1 MRWNRTAKS
10 GPISACSA
18 GVQRVPRVSA
28 VVYFLPRY
36 SGVRSV
42 AAKSQ
47 YVVPRGKKWA
57 VRKSGSARVTRHFDT
72 QQEALEAA
80 RRIARNQGSDVY
92 IFGRDG
98 RIRGRDSQVN
108 GPHPSGG

>member
-1 MRWNRTAKS
+1 MSAK
-10 GPISACSA
+10 G
-18 GVQRVPRVSA
+18 
-28 VVYFLPRY
+28 
-36 SGVRSV
+36 
-42 AAKSQ
+42 Q

-57 VRKSGSARVTRHFDT
+57 VRKAGAERVTRHFDT

-80 RRIARNQGSDVY
+80 RRIARNQGSDVF

-98 RIRGRDSQVN
+98 RIRGRDSHVN